1 MNIKRFFSITIIMFV
16 IWLFISWPFDF
27 IKKIMNWQ
35 TFYIGLVV
43 SLFVSFITIR
53 YMSEI
58 KYKSKKFNLMKIV
71 WFLYYIIVFLWLCLK
86 ANIDVAYRVLHP
98 KLPINPGI
106 VKVHTK
112 LKNPIAIAALAN
124 SITLTPGTLTVDI
137 TEDGFM
143 YIHWIN
149 VLSEDI
155 DQATKYI
162 VSSFENILLKIFE

>member
-1 MNIKRFFSITIIMFV
+1 MNLKRFFSISIIMFV
-16 IWLFISWPFDF
+16 IWFLISWPFDF
-27 IKKIMNWQ
+27 TKKIMNWQ
-35 TFYIGLVV
+35 TFYIGIAVAF
-43 SLFVSFITIR
+43 FVSYITTR
-53 YMSEI
+53 YMSAI
-58 KYKSKKFNLMKIV
+58 NYKVRRFNLMKIV
-71 WFLYYIIVFLWLCLK
+71 WFLYYILLFLWLCLK

-106 VKVHTK
+106 VKVHTN

-124 SITLTPGTLTVDI
+124 SITLTPGTLTIDI
-137 TEDGFM
+137 TEDGFL